1 MVIIFC
7 AHFELLNNNY
17 EEQSKFLKVN
27 TIYLTVK
34 RK

>member
-7 AHFELLNNNY
+7 AHFELLKNNY

-34 RK
+34 KK